1 MSEESEMSEES
12 DDPDSSSSRQKIL
25 TLAGMGL
32 CAVQFAFF
40 VYMICK
46 FVEMDF
52 GQGFKFMVLAYT
64 SAFIYK
70 NLEGSGTIQIP
81 AENWWLRNFL

>member
-1 MSEESEMSEES
+1 MSEKEMSEES

-70 NLEGSGTIQIP
+70 NLEGLGAIPIP
-81 AENWWLRNFL
+81 AEN